1 MILEFGSD
9 HIYNCDVFNEMRPTQ
24 TDPVFVSS
32 VATAVFNAMTLT
44 DPDAVWLLIQF
55 TIIYIYMKVFNSILP
70 LYWNKVDARMAF

>member
-9 HIYNCDVFNEMRPTQ
+9 HIYNCDVFNEVRPTQ

-32 VATAVFNAMTLT
+32 VGTAVFNAMTLT

-55 TIIYIYMKVFNSILP
+55 TIICIYMKVFNSILP
-70 LYWNKVDARMAF
+70 